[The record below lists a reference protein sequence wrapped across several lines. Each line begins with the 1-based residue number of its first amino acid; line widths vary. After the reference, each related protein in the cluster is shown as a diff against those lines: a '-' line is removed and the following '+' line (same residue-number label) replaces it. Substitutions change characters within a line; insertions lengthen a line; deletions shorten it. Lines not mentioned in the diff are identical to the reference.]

1 MVGWKYGT
9 AREKT
14 GLFYYNETIECQ
26 FKVGSDSYQRAIH
39 HND

>member
-1 MVGWKYGT
+1 MVVENMEQT
-9 AREKT
+9 REKP
-14 GLFYYNETIECQ
+14 GLFYYNETIKCQ